1 MINIILFIQLFVFLT
16 YILEIKSKYYIGAV
30 AEHEIYINCNE
41 TLKYNVEKNLYYYN
55 LLIQISKKN
64 LANIV
69 VFPEFGLTPCLEND
83 RICLS
88 NVAEKI
94 PAPNNIIPCNNYEM
108 YLSMPILYQI
118 SCIAKENN
126 IEVLINLID
135 YVDCDITL
143 DSSCPSDNHY
153 LYNTDVVFDNNGEL
167 KAKYHKSHEWPGL
180 MPAYNEPI
188 TPDYVT
194 YTSTFGV
201 TFGIFTCFDILHE
214 NPPNEYIKN
223 GINHILYPVKQGI
236 IGEES
241 IITGWSKM
249 HNATILSSNL
259 ATSIVH
265 DCSGII
271 TNGNELPFQK
281 NYINNLSKENVKISK
296 VQY

>member
-1 MINIILFIQLFVFLT
+1 MVYINLKLFVFLT
-16 YILEIKSKYYIGAV
+16 LVLVIESATYIGAV
-30 AEHEIYINCNE
+30 AEHETYLDSTE
-41 TLKYNVEKNLYYYN
+41 TLKSNLEKNLNYYN

-64 LANIV
+64 LANII
-69 VFPEFGLTPCLEND
+69 VFPEFGITPCIDND

-94 PAPNNIIPCNNYEM
+94 PTPNNIIPCNNEM
-108 YLSMPILYQI
+108 FISMPILNQV
-118 SCIAKENN
+118 SCMAKENN

-135 YVDCDITL
+135 FVDCDITV

-167 KAKYHKSHEWPGL
+167 KAKYHKSHEWPKL
-180 MPAYNEPI
+180 MPAYNQPK

-223 GINHILYPVKQGI
+223 GINHILYPVQQGLL
-236 IGEES
+236 GEDS
-241 IITGWSKM
+241 IISGWSKI

-259 ATSIVH
+259 GSSIVH

-271 TNGNELPFQK
+271 TNGKALPFK
-281 NYINNLSKENVKISK
+281 KFYVNDSSKENVKIST